1 MKFLAILS
9 IAILS
14 LSACAQTPGQNT
26 YSDTEAGKV
35 RKVEFGKVVDI
46 RPIKI
51 QAENTGG
58 GALAG
63 GLAGAGIGTQ
73 IGEGDGNGAAIIVGA
88 LAGMMA
94 GAAAENAI
102 GNKDGFDITVTL
114 RDGETV
120 TVSQYFNKDDERL
133 KVGQRVM
140 VQTTKD
146 HQKGD
151 YMRVL
156 PATHLPDSIKRP
168 KKIEVVD

>member
-51 QAENTGG
+51 KAENTGG
-58 GALAG
+58 GAVVG
-63 GLAGAGIGTQ
+63 GLAGAGIGSQ
-73 IGEGDGNGAAIIVGA
+73 IGEGDGNGAAIIIGA
-88 LAGMMA
+88 LAGLAA
-94 GAAAENAI
+94 GAAAEQAM
-102 GNKDGFDITVTL
+102 GDKDGFDITVTM

-140 VQTTKD
+140 VQTS
-146 HQKGD
+146 GD